1 MKRTNSRALVVAII
15 ELIKE
20 HKKRIKN
27 GEIDSQ
33 YYKTKSQAN
42 LWKSW
47 EFIRI
52 ESLIYLFNNKDSN
65 LWDLIEETKQE
76 QYIDLILN
84 EFFII
89 TKDDLLVATKINEV
103 KVNIKNEVVLSIWN
117 MYKFIFEMA
126 FDLGSKYTNI
136 KEKNHFFVPIFNNF
150 LVKLKEQKVKWH
162 DFHEAVKNNDEKKM
176 IEPFSIL
183 ELLFNDVTEI
193 TKDLALCHVLGPMP
207 NSTLIFLENKIRDE
221 NKSKNI
227 DEKETEKELL
237 SLRSDYKKFLEAST
251 PQIK

>member
-65 LWDLIEETKQE
+65 LWDLIES
-76 QYIDLILN
+76 N
-84 EFFII
+84 
-89 TKDDLLVATKINEV
+89 
-103 KVNIKNEVVLSIWN
+103 
-117 MYKFIFEMA
+117 
-126 FDLGSKYTNI
+126 
-136 KEKNHFFVPIFNNF
+136 
-150 LVKLKEQKVKWH
+150 
-162 DFHEAVKNNDEKKM
+162 
-176 IEPFSIL
+176 
-183 ELLFNDVTEI
+183 
-193 TKDLALCHVLGPMP
+193 
-207 NSTLIFLENKIRDE
+207 
-221 NKSKNI
+221 
-227 DEKETEKELL
+227 
-237 SLRSDYKKFLEAST
+237 RS
-251 PQIK
+251 